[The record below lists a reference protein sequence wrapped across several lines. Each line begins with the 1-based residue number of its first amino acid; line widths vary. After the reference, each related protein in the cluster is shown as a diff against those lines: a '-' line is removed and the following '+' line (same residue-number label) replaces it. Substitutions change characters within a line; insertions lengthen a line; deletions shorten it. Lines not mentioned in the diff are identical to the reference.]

1 MPVQASHGLKHESS
15 YKHSSAHDS
24 IGQAHHMSKSSR
36 SAPNGTGSRC
46 AQVCYVRP
54 SQLTRCC
61 RARGRG
67 ELGDCSSAGEAGGV
81 GGRPSRARRRS
92 SWRARQ
98 WSRPTCLSC
107 SVRLQGG
114 VAREAKVFSS
124 ADSAKGGK
132 ARQQAFSGI
141 CGFEEAGDGAHED
154 EWRLA
159 CAHAAWRCC
168 GSHG

>member
-1 MPVQASHGLKHESS
+1 MSPATSTAAHTTVSGRHITCRTRHAVLPTAPVPDAHKCAM
-15 YKHSSAHDS
+15 SAPR
-24 IGQAHHMSKSSR
+24 SSR
-36 SAPNGTGSRC
+36 GA
-46 AQVCYVRP
+46 V
-54 SQLTRCC
+54 
-61 RARGRG
+61 ARGDGGSWGTAAAQGKRG
-67 ELGDCSSAGEAGGV
+67 GE

-114 VAREAKVFSS
+114 VAREAKVLSS
-124 ADSAKGGK
+124 ADSAEGGK
-132 ARQQAFSGI
+132 ARQQAVTGI